1 MDAAAVFGEADMRTR
16 GSDPDYTQSMYG
28 LLAILSRGPM
38 SGYDVRKVLDGREM
52 YYWRESSGNI
62 YPMMR
67 QLHQDGLLDRTDSYV
82 KRKKRVLYSLTDK
95 GRRELENWLR
105 EPASLTRFRV
115 ELLMKLRFGTGL
127 GAEHLLVQLDDY
139 RGKLL
144 LQLEEAEEILSE
156 VRASDD
162 SLEND
167 VRSISL
173 TRFIMEMEA
182 LVEWCDRSG
191 KLLACR
197 LKSETFQSRARIL
210 RPRPFLDAR
219 TYHGTARFDPGS
231 IPVERETDLRKPF
244 RITCR

>member
-1 MDAAAVFGEADMRTR
+1 MRTP
-16 GSDPDYTQSMYG
+16 GGDPDYTQSMYG

-67 QLHQDGLLDRTDSYV
+67 QLHQDGLLHRTDSYV
-82 KRKKRVLYSLTDK
+82 KRKKRVLFSLTEK
-95 GRRELENWLR
+95 GWRELENWLR
-105 EPASLTRFRV
+105 EPAGLTRFRV

-127 GAEHLLVQLDDY
+127 GIEHLLCQLEDY
-139 RGKLL
+139 RGKLA
-144 LQLEEAEEILSE
+144 LQLAEAAEILSE

-173 TRFIMEMEA
+173 TRLIMEMEA
-182 LVEWCDRSG
+182 LVEWCDRSRNLLSSRLRNETPVPG
-191 KLLACR
+191 SKLR
-197 LKSETFQSRARIL
+197 P
-210 RPRPFLDAR
+210 PRPFLAAR
-219 TYHGTARFDPGS
+219 TYHGTARFDPGG
-231 IPVERETDLRKPF
+231 IPMEHETDLRRPF
-244 RITCR
+244 RVTCR